1 MTPKSNSGGAAGLS
15 LSASALVRPQK
26 MTTHEQVEQLYQE
39 LYSPVY
45 RYLVLTGS
53 VAEDADELTQ
63 ETFLRLFRSLHA
75 GQRLEK
81 PKQWLISVAHNLR
94 YDWQERERRRPMKV
108 ELTDETARPD
118 PSPDPETAALETE
131 RKVQAARKPY
141 LPGMSQRKTR
151 IARLVSNGLQR
162 AKALSSMICVMAIG

>member
-26 MTTHEQVEQLYQE
+26 MTTHERVEQLYQE

-75 GQRLEK
+75 GQKVEK

-131 RKVQAARKPY
+131 RKVQAARKSY
-141 LPGMSQRKTR
+141 LPRMSQRRMR

-162 AKALSSMICVMAIG
+162 AKALSFMTCVMATG